1 MEEIRLQKYIADC
14 GIASRRKAEEMIL
27 QKRVAVNGEI
37 VTQLGTKVGQDD
49 VVTVDGQRIKPTSK
63 KVYVLLNKPAGY
75 LTTASDDFGRRTVMD
90 LIKGEVHTRVFP
102 VGRLDYDTEGLLLL
116 TNDGDVA
123 YAMSHP
129 KHKIQKT
136 YIVTLD
142 KVPSQKAI
150 DRLRRGVIIDG
161 QRTLPARV
169 DLIENNMLEISIR
182 EGRNRQIR
190 KMAEAVG
197 YEVVALKRISIG
209 ILKLGNIPLGRWR
222 HLTKVELDYL
232 RKLVDK
238 K

>member
-1 MEEIRLQKYIADC
+1 
-14 GIASRRKAEEMIL
+14 
-27 QKRVAVNGEI
+27 
-37 VTQLGTKVGQDD
+37 
-49 VVTVDGQRIKPTSK
+49 
-63 KVYVLLNKPAGY
+63 
-75 LTTASDDFGRRTVMD
+75 MD

-222 HLTKVELDYL
+222 HLT
-232 RKLVDK
+232 RWT
-238 K
+238 

>member
-222 HLTKVELDYL
+222 HLTKMELDYL